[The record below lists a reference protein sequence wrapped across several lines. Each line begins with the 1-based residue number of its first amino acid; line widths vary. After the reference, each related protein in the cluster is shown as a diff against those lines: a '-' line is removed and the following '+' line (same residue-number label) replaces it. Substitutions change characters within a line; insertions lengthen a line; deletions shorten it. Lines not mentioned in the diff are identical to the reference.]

1 MELPYDLLSFQAPLD
16 HVLFVPQIPSSKF
29 IESRQ
34 SRHLFFSKHKQ
45 PSHSC

>member
-1 MELPYDLLSFQAPLD
+1 MELPYDLLYFQAPLNLM
-16 HVLFVPQIPSSKF
+16 LFVPQIPSSKF

-34 SRHLFFSKHKQ
+34 SRHLFFSERKQ